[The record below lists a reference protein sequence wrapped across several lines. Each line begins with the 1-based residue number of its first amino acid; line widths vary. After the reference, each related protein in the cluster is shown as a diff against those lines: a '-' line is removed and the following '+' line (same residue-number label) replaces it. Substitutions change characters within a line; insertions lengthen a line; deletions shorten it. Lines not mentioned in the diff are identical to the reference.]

1 MKLLLKLKSALP
13 CMLALFAIFI
23 TGCAATKN
31 HVNNLSF
38 LTYDDLIK
46 ANSRE
51 SILSRHNSCSWLSVP
66 VQGKHF
72 SQNLDAYGFS
82 KLAFYSQKDCVYMNL
97 EYKGIKESE
106 LLSEE
111 AVYTSTDEV
120 WRLCKTDG
128 SERYI
133 SAWFAMSES
142 EIKDNAYPLE
152 SLVAITDGK
161 AYGEKLL
168 RVKDNKDGT
177 LTFVTESPLES
188 ASDVQNVPESWKN
201 ASMEYRYTVNAENLE
216 LIKLS
221 TYVCTKKEKIP
232 YILETVS
239 YDTLPPVECNEI
251 RTNISALRSKKSE
264 KTDKSRTITAV
275 YDPGTA
281 GEQRY
286 SVTADISYGIKP
298 IIRQGYKLFI
308 DPECTV
314 PYKGTNGLV
323 DVTIYLKK

>member
-51 SILSRHNSCSWLSVP
+51 EILSHHKSCSWQSVP

-120 WRLCKTDG
+120 WRLCKADG

-152 SLVAITDGK
+152 SLVAITDGNS
-161 AYGEKLL
+161 YGEKLL

-188 ASDVQNVPESWKN
+188 ASDVHNIPESWKN
-201 ASMEYRYTVNAENLE
+201 ATMEYRYTVNSENLE
-216 LIKLS
+216 LIELS
-221 TYVCTKKEKIP
+221 TFVCTKKEKIH
-232 YILETVS
+232 YISETVS
-239 YDTLPPVECNEI
+239 YDSLPPDQSNDI
-251 RTNISALRSKKSE
+251 RTNVSALRSKKSD
-264 KTDKSRTITAV
+264 KTRTITAV

-281 GEQRY
+281 GEQRF
-286 SVTADISYGIKP
+286 SVTADVSYGIKP
-298 IIRQGYKLFI
+298 IIRQGYKLFL
-308 DPECTV
+308 DRECTV
-314 PYKGTNGLV
+314 PYKGTNGLI
-323 DVTIYLKK
+323 DVTIYLRK